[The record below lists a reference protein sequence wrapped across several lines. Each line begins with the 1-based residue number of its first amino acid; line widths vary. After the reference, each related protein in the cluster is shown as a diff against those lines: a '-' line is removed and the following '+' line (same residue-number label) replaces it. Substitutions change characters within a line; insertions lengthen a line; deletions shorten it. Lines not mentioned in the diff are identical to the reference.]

1 MYKVGA
7 VKCKPELELAKY
19 SEENGDNF
27 KHECKRKPE
36 SGCCAVN
43 EIKDNLGMA

>member
-1 MYKVGA
+1 MGT
-7 VKCKPELELAKY
+7 VKSKPELELAKY
-19 SEENGDNF
+19 SKENGESF
-27 KHECKRKPE
+27 KHECKRKAE